1 MKKHTGVWD
10 WIDYGVKKGWCSQP
24 VCDTHDGMPMSD
36 EEYKEWD
43 DGEDPCIPALRLYNE
58 EIGHIVN
65 D

>member
-1 MKKHTGVWD
+1 MEKHTGVWD
-10 WIDYGVKKGWCSQP
+10 WIDYGVKEGWCSQP

-58 EIGHIVN
+58 
-65 D
+65 